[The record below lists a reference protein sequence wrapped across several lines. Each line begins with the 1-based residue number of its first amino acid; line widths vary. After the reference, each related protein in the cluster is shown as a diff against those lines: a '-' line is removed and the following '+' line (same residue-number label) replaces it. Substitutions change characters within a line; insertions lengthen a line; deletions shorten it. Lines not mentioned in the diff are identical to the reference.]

1 MLRRWLRRRGDER
14 DDERDDG
21 IVCIQFV
28 ELVTD
33 YLEGAMTSTDR
44 VRFESHLAACPH
56 CTRYL
61 AQIRATVELSG
72 RLSAADVD
80 ALGRDARAELLAVFR
95 AYNA

>member
-14 DDERDDG
+14 EDARDQ
-21 IVCIQFV
+21 IVCIRFV

-44 VRFESHLAACPH
+44 ARFESHLAACPH

-72 RLSAADVD
+72 RLSTADVD
-80 ALGRDARAELLAVFR
+80 ALGSDARAELLAVFR

>member
-1 MLRRWLRRRGDER
+1 MLRRWRRRREDER
-14 DDERDDG
+14 DDQ

-28 ELVTD
+28 ELITD
-33 YLEGAMTSTDR
+33 YLEGSMTSTDR
-44 VRFESHLAACPH
+44 ARFESHLAACPD

-72 RLSAADVD
+72 RLSTADVD